1 MCQARMPLQQH
12 SCMTDGCGGRYQGAA
27 ARLLPDMRDM
37 LGAVGALIVALSAI
51 YYALDVVRGETRP
64 QRTSWGVWALVGLLG
79 FGTAHDGGA
88 GPGAWAAG
96 VDALACIVTFLL
108 SLHPRLGKAGGN
120 RHDLVMGAVAV
131 AGVLLWRWGPLSD
144 GGAALLAVSCESVAL
159 WPTLREAWRQPQTES
174 FASWTVDVLGNGL
187 CVSAVATVSLASL
200 AYPLFVLAAAVAMST
215 VLTAR
220 RLHPQLTG
228 RQAPTPVRVP
238 AVPSP
243 QAG

>member
-1 MCQARMPLQQH
+1 
-12 SCMTDGCGGRYQGAA
+12 
-27 ARLLPDMRDM
+27 MREL
-37 LGAVGALIVALSAI
+37 LGAVGALVVAVSAV

-108 SLHPRLGKAGGN
+108 SLHPRLGKPGG
-120 RHDLVMGAVAV
+120 RRTDLVLGVVAV

-159 WPTLREAWRQPQTES
+159 WPTLREGWRQPDTES
-174 FASWTVDVLGNGL
+174 FASWAVDVVGNGL
-187 CVSAVATVSLASL
+187 CVSAVATVSVASL
-200 AYPLFVLAAAVAMST
+200 AYPLFVLAAAVAMSA

-220 RLHPQLTG
+220 RLRPRLRGTP
-228 RQAPTPVRVP
+228 APAPARVP
-238 AVPSP
+238 GAPSP
-243 QAG
+243 LAG